1 MHNQAIMGDHS
12 KNNFG
17 RFQQE
22 RSNRLAFRGVP
33 LDLDD
38 SDANRNK
45 RMAETKIIL
54 FLANWIGYPLYIFA
68 FISNLDN
75 VKSTILFICAVLFFM
90 VRTYFYIIKSK
101 QQVREK
107 EFDLKEK
114 ELNAMEREVVL
125 MERRKKAAS

>member
-1 MHNQAIMGDHS
+1 MHNQVVMGDHS
-12 KNNFG
+12 SNNFG
-17 RFQQE
+17 RHKQQQGH
-22 RSNRLAFRGVP
+22 RLAVPGVP
-33 LDLDD
+33 FDLGH

-101 QQVREK
+101 QSVREK

-114 ELNAMEREVVL
+114 ELTVMEREVVL
-125 MERRKKAAS
+125 MERRKKAAV

>member
-1 MHNQAIMGDHS
+1 MGDHS

-17 RFQQE
+17 RFQQQ
-22 RSNRLAFRGVP
+22 RSDRLAFRRIP
-33 LDLDD
+33 IDLDD

-101 QQVREK
+101 QSVREK